1 MKGKLKTWKERN
13 MTIFHD
19 QEVTL
24 GVLIL
29 AGIYFHESK
38 KKKKKKER
46 ISRVLIFA
54 N

>member
-19 QEVTL
+19 QEVTF

-29 AGIYFHESK
+29 AVIYFLESK
-38 KKKKKKER
+38 KKKR
-46 ISRVLIFA
+46 ISRVLIFV

>member
-29 AGIYFHESK
+29 AVIYFHESK
-38 KKKKKKER
+38 KKKNFAGINFRELKK
-46 ISRVLIFA
+46 F
-54 N
+54 